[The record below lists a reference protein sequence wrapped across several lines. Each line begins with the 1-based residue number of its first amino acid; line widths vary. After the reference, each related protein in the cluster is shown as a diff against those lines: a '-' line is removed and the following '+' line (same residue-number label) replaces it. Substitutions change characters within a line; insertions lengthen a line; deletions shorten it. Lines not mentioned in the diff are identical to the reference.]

1 MSTGVE
7 YLHSKNVIHR
17 DLKSN
22 FNSRPQ
28 LISLGA
34 NLLYSNKGEL
44 KIADFGLARTLS
56 PNKIHT
62 YRVVT
67 LWYRA
72 PELLLGCRKYSYEID
87 MWSVGL
93 RFFLL
98 SVITI

>member
-1 MSTGVE
+1 MLQMSTGVE

-44 KIADFGLARTLS
+44 KIADFGLARKQIGGRHFYS
-56 PNKIHT
+56 NNQGFQVMWAYCIAHNK
-62 YRVVT
+62 
-67 LWYRA
+67 
-72 PELLLGCRKYSYEID
+72 E
-87 MWSVGL
+87 
-93 RFFLL
+93 FQ
-98 SVITI
+98 